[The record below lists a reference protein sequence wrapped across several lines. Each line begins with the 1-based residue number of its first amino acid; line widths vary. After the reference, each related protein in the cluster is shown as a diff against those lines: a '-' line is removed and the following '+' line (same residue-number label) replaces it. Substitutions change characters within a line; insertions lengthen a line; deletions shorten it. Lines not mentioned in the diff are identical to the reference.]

1 MILEIC
7 ANSFQSALNAQNAGA
22 HRIELCS
29 ELSVGGITPSFGLL
43 KKVAETLTIPVHVLI
58 RPRSGDFCFSAEAFD
73 IIKHDIQLCKELGFA
88 GIVSGVLNTDN
99 TIDLIR
105 TKQLIALAKP
115 LTFTFHRAFDRVP
128 NPFEALKLLIDLGV
142 DRILT
147 SGQKSTA
154 EAGIELLIQLNE
166 RANQQI
172 ILLPGSGINPENAAL
187 FKNAGFNE
195 IHTSASK
202 IIEYSSENDDYFE
215 NTRQTASDVSIIKAI
230 LKTIK

>member
-1 MILEIC
+1 M
-7 ANSFQSALNAQNAGA
+7 
-22 HRIELCS
+22 
-29 ELSVGGITPSFGLL
+29 
-43 KKVAETLTIPVHVLI
+43 
-58 RPRSGDFCFSAEAFD
+58 
-73 IIKHDIQLCKELGFA
+73 
-88 GIVSGVLNTDN
+88 
-99 TIDLIR
+99 IR

-128 NPFEALKLLIDLGV
+128 NSFEALKLLIDLGV

-147 SGQKSTA
+147 SGQKATA

-187 FKNAGFNE
+187 FKNAGFKE